1 VSTCAKCQAELSG
14 GARFCARCGS
24 PVAASDREAL
34 TQTEPPATGARGP
47 GPATRL
53 PPLFGLREA
62 LLIVALVA
70 SAAAGI
76 WVAYVAGDPMRYA
89 KYVTIKVEG
98 VQKAVRTVRYGDR
111 KEERR
116 VVEVRGTVDNRGS
129 RNIKELT
136 ASVALKNAKGEV
148 VGSCERPLA
157 TSVSEEPYY
166 WHASGGNFPAHA
178 VTHFVVD
185 VHSFADDWVAEK
197 TIVSI
202 TDLKLD

>member
-1 VSTCAKCQAELSG
+1 
-14 GARFCARCGS
+14 
-24 PVAASDREAL
+24 
-34 TQTEPPATGARGP
+34 
-47 GPATRL
+47 
-53 PPLFGLREA
+53 
-62 LLIVALVA
+62 
-70 SAAAGI
+70 
-76 WVAYVAGDPMRYA
+76 MRYA

-136 ASVALKNAKGEV
+136 ASVALKNATGEV

-166 WHASGGNFPAHA
+166 WHLTGGNFPAHA
-178 VTHFVVD
+178 VTHFIVD
-185 VHSFADDWVAEK
+185 VDSLADDWVAEK
-197 TIVSI
+197 TVVSI

>member
-1 VSTCAKCQAELSG
+1 
-14 GARFCARCGS
+14 
-24 PVAASDREAL
+24 VAARGPDPSAGGR
-34 TQTEPPATGARGP
+34 TEPPVTGARGP
-47 GPATRL
+47 GPAIRL
-53 PPLFGLREA
+53 PALFGLREA
-62 LLIVALVA
+62 LLIVGLVA
-70 SAAAGI
+70 FAAIAI

-111 KEERR
+111 KEEHQ

-166 WHASGGNFPAHA
+166 WHSGGNFPAHA
-178 VTHFVVD
+178 VTHFIVD
-185 VHSFADDWVAEK
+185 VDSLSDDWVLEK
-197 TIVSI
+197 TAITI